1 MEWVEVGK
9 IIANLGLIPAL
20 GIAAV
25 IIWRKWWDMVDKLV
39 TQYEGVIA
47 KKDKK
52 LEELQARVDDL
63 SEKRLGEYRAMVN
76 DYRDTLEETNRRDE
90 RLADATAANHR
101 LLETLVTNSMGGG
114 A

>member
-1 MEWVEVGK
+1 MEWFEIGK
-9 IIANLGLIPAL
+9 TIANLGLIPAL
-20 GIAAV
+20 GIACV

-39 TQYEGVIA
+39 TKYEGVIT
-47 KKDKK
+47 KKDKVI
-52 LEELQARVDDL
+52 EALQQRVDTL
-63 SEKRLGEYRAMVN
+63 SEARLDEYRAVVN

-101 LLETLVTNSMGGG
+101 LLETLVANSMGGG